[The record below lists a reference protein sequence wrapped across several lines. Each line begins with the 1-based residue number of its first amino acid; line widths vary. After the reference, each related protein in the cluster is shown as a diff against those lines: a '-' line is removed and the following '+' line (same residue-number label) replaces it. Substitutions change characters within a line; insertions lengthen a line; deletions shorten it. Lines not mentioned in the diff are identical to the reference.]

1 MGLIPLFT
9 THDQSGMAQ
18 KLNTLK
24 TQSPE
29 LNIILYF
36 LKGLDL
42 STNSKKQSKLLV

>member
-18 KLNTLK
+18 KLKLK
-24 TQSPE
+24 TRSPE